1 MAAPSSQ
8 PSRAAA
14 SSRPSPPPRITR
26 TFTYQQ
32 DEMVYFEIYY
42 SDPAGNAEG
51 FGFVGVDGSDWPEQN
66 YPFSSPANGI
76 VEAGSVAFPLNQAC
90 GTGLE
95 YTSSVEA
102 WIYDGAG
109 ARSQP
114 VVIHLAC
121 TT

>member
-1 MAAPSSQ
+1 MPA
-8 PSRAAA
+8 
-14 SSRPSPPPRITR
+14 PRITR
-26 TFTYQQ
+26 AFTYQQ
-32 DEMVYFEIYY
+32 GEMVYFEIYY

-66 YPFSSPANGI
+66 YPFSSPADGI